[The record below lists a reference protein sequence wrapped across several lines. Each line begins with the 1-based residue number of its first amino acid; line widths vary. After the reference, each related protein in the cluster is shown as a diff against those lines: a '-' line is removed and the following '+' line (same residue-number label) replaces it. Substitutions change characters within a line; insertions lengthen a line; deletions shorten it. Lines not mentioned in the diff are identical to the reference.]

1 MLQGYLLSTPDT
13 YAEPS
18 PGDALTTLGET
29 AWYTF
34 RRDGQPTEQESGG
47 RSRYPRHL
55 FEVQQPPYWRAHRGC
70 MVKRSCQVSK
80 REIELEG
87 LDVLD
92 ALRMASDGGE
102 AIPLTSH
109 MNNYLNSSF
118 V

>member
-1 MLQGYLLSTPDT
+1 
-13 YAEPS
+13 
-18 PGDALTTLGET
+18 
-29 AWYTF
+29 
-34 RRDGQPTEQESGG
+34 
-47 RSRYPRHL
+47 
-55 FEVQQPPYWRAHRGC
+55 

-102 AIPLTSH
+102 AISLTSH
-109 MNNYLNSSF
+109 MNNYLDSSF